1 MLNIIDRFLNNITMY
16 RLVLYYLCALFVVAL
31 VLGFFNVLPYTP
43 LALCYSVLVMIA
55 VSWLTNWLF
64 ARVFKAETNIESVYI
79 TALLLV
85 LIMAPIMP
93 SAIDQL
99 PVLVWIA
106 IWAMASK
113 YMFAILKKHLFNPAA
128 FAVALSAVFLG
139 QSANWW
145 VGGNVPMLA
154 FVVLG
159 GLLVVRKMRRA
170 DLVMSFFVG
179 ALVSVSL
186 SVLPEGDP
194 IVSIKMALLHA
205 PVFFFAFAMLTEP
218 LTTPPTRFLRIAYGL
233 FVGLL
238 FAPGIHVGAIY
249 STPELALLVGNIFSY
264 AVSPKEKY
272 RLRLKE
278 IITLATD
285 TFDYVFTPDRRAHF
299 RPGQYMELTLA
310 HEHPDARGN
319 RRYLTIASS
328 PTEPEMH
335 FGVKFYPASSSF
347 KKAFAALPMG
357 GELMAGD
364 FTLPENPKQKLVF
377 IAGGIGVTPFR
388 SMMKYFLDT
397 KDNRTVTLFYS
408 NKTIDEIA
416 YKDIFDQA
424 AKELGMKTVYTL
436 SETEKAPPD
445 WKGHTG
451 FLSKEIII
459 AETPDYLE
467 CMFYLSGPHGM
478 VASFE
483 KILHDMGVQQKHIHI
498 DFFPGYAYSPS
509 RNKWLIVLL

>member
-16 RLVLYYLCALFVVAL
+16 RLVLYYLVALFVVAL
-31 VLGFFNVLPYTP
+31 VLGFFDVLPYTP

-79 TALLLV
+79 TAFLLV
-85 LIMAPIMP
+85 LIMAPITP
-93 SAIDQL
+93 SQIDQFPAL
-99 PVLVWIA
+99 AWIA
-106 IWAMASK
+106 VWAMASK
-113 YMFAILKKHLFNPAA
+113 YMFAIMKKHLFNPAA

-145 VGGNVPMLA
+145 VGGNIPMLA

-186 SVLPEGDP
+186 SVLPDGDP
-194 IVSIKMALLHA
+194 LVSIKMALLHA

-218 LTTPPTRFLRIAYGL
+218 LTTPPTRLLRVAYGL

-238 FAPGIHVGAIY
+238 FAPSIHIGSVY

-285 TFDYVFTPDRRAHF
+285 TFDYVFTPDRPLNF
-299 RPGQYMELTLA
+299 RPGQYIELTLA
-310 HEHPDARGN
+310 HKHPDARGN

-328 PTEPEMH
+328 PTELEMH

-347 KKAFAALPMG
+347 KKAFAALPTG
-357 GELMAGD
+357 GELMAGQLAGD
-364 FTLPENPKQKLVF
+364 FTLPENPKQKLAF

-388 SMMKYFLDT
+388 SMVKYLLDT

-424 AKELGMKTVYTL
+424 EKELGMKTVYTL
-436 SETEKAPPD
+436 SEKEKAPPD
-445 WKGHTG
+445 WKGYTG
-451 FLSKEIII
+451 FLNKEMLI

-467 CMFYLSGPHGM
+467 RTFYLSGPHGM
-478 VASFE
+478 VAAFE
-483 KILHDMGVQQKHIHI
+483 KTLHEMGVQQKHIHI
-498 DFFPGYAYSPS
+498 DFFPGYA
-509 RNKWLIVLL
+509 